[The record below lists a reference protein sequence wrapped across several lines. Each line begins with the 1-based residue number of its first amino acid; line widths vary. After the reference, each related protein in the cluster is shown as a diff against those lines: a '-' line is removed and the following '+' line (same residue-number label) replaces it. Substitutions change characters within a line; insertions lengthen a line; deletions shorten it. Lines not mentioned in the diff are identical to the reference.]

1 MTMIVGGARG
11 GGKRMAMARKLSD
24 VVQDIRCEQIICAV
38 CNKFVDRISTT
49 YDPFLRIRY
58 IRVECHGA
66 TEDVELTDMMLV
78 DCNSFQFGKA
88 FQKQAESE
96 RIARFQLEAELDQRA
111 IECKRS

>member
-1 MTMIVGGARG
+1 MIVGGARG
-11 GGKRMAMARKLSD
+11 GGKRMAMAYKLRD
-24 VVQDIRCEQIICAV
+24 VVQGIRCEQIICAV

-66 TEDVELTDMMLV
+66 TEDVELTDKMLV

-96 RIARFQLEAELDQRA
+96 RIARFQLEAELDQRV